1 MIRVYVEGI
10 GLHGEGLDGW
20 EASAAILAG
29 REDYR
34 AAPVNIPPITL
45 LPANERR
52 RMVKTVK
59 LALAVGV
66 QAFAHAGRDP
76 KETATVF
83 TSSGGDNDT
92 LHDILESLA
101 APQIEVSPTRFHNSV
116 HNAPSGYWSIAT
128 GSSAP
133 TSSLCMHDNSFVA
146 GLLDAA
152 AQAVVEKQPIG
163 LIAYDLPY
171 PGPLNAVRKIGS
183 TFGVGMVIVPEP
195 SDRAM
200 ASVTLSIEARND
212 APTAMTIEPRETI
225 RRGNPAARSL
235 PLLEAIARGSDSRI
249 VLDYLGDRS
258 VTLAIAPCLAIAAP

>member
-1 MIRVYVEGI
+1 
-10 GLHGEGLDGW
+10 
-20 EASAAILAG
+20 
-29 REDYR
+29 
-34 AAPVNIPPITL
+34 
-45 LPANERR
+45 
-52 RMVKTVK
+52 MVKTVK

-66 QAFAHAGRDP
+66 QAFAQAGRDP

-83 TSSGGDNDT
+83 ASSGGDNET
-92 LHDILESLA
+92 IHDILESLA
-101 APQIEVSPTRFHNSV
+101 APQIDVSPTRFHNSV

-152 AQAVVEKQPIG
+152 AQAVVDKQPVG

-171 PGPLNAVRKIGS
+171 LAPLNAVRDIGS
-183 TFGVGMVIVPEP
+183 IFGVGLVLAPAP
-195 SDRAM
+195 SDRGV
-200 ASVTLSIEARND
+200 ASITLAIEARND
-212 APTAMTIEPRETI
+212 APTAMMTEPLETI

-235 PLLEAIARGSDSRI
+235 PMLEAIARGIESRI

-258 VTLAIAPCLAIAAP
+258 VTLAVAPCLATAFP

>member
-1 MIRVYVEGI
+1 VIRVYVEGI
-10 GLHGEGLDGW
+10 GLQGEGLDGW
-20 EASAAILAG
+20 DASAAVLAG
-29 REDYR
+29 RETYR
-34 AAPVNIPPITL
+34 GAPINIPPITL

-59 LALAVGV
+59 LALAIGV
-66 QAFAHAGRDP
+66 QAFAQAGRDP
-76 KETATVF
+76 KDTATVF
-83 TSSGGDNDT
+83 ASSGGDADT
-92 LHDILESLA
+92 IHEILESLA
-101 APQIEVSPTRFHNSV
+101 APVIEVSPTRFHNSV

-152 AQAVVEKQPIG
+152 AQAVVEKQPVG

-171 PGPLNAVRKIGS
+171 PEPLNTARPIGS
-183 TFGVGMVIVPEP
+183 SFGVALVIAPEP
-195 SDRAM
+195 SERTL
-200 ASVTLSIEARND
+200 ASLTLAIEARNE
-212 APTAMTIEPRETI
+212 APTAMVLAPLEAI

-235 PLLEAIARGSDSRI
+235 PLLEAIARRADSRI

-258 VTLAIAPCLAIAAP
+258 VTLAIAPCLATATP

>member
-1 MIRVYVEGI
+1 VIRVYVEGI
-10 GLHGEGLDGW
+10 GLQGEGLDGW
-20 EASAAILAG
+20 PASSAVLAG

-34 AAPVNIPPITL
+34 AAPINIPPITL

-66 QAFAHAGRDP
+66 QAFAQAGRDP

-83 TSSGGDNDT
+83 ASSGGDNDT
-92 LHDILESLA
+92 IHEILESLA

-152 AQAVVEKQPIG
+152 AQAVVEKQPVG

-171 PGPLNAVRKIGS
+171 PEPLNGVRPIGS
-183 TFGVGMVIVPEP
+183 SFGIGLVIAPTP
-195 SDRAM
+195 SERAL
-200 ASVTLSIEARND
+200 ASVTLAIEARND
-212 APTAMTIEPRETI
+212 APTAMALAPLEAI

-235 PLLEAIARGSDSRI
+235 PLLEAIARGVDSRI

-258 VTLAIAPCLAIAAP
+258 VTLTIAPCLAIATP

>member
-1 MIRVYVEGI
+1 VIRVYVEGI

-34 AAPVNIPPITL
+34 AAPVNIPPTTL

-66 QAFAHAGRDP
+66 QAFTHAGRDP
-76 KETATVF
+76 KETATIF
-83 TSSGGDNDT
+83 ASSGGDNDT
-92 LHDILESLA
+92 VHEILESLA

-128 GSSAP
+128 GSSSP
-133 TSSLCMHDNSFVA
+133 TSSLCMHDNSFAA

-152 AQAVVEKQPIG
+152 AQAVVDQQPVG

-171 PGPLNAVRKIGS
+171 PEPLNAVRRIAS
-183 TFGVGMVIVPEP
+183 IFGVGLVIASAP
-195 SDRAM
+195 SDRAL
-200 ASVTLSIEARND
+200 ASVTLAIEARND
-212 APTAMTIEPRETI
+212 APTAMTAEPLEAI

-235 PLLEAIARGSDSRI
+235 PLLEAIARGADSRI
-249 VLDYLGDRS
+249 VLDYLSDRC
-258 VTLAIAPCLAIAAP
+258 VMLAIAPCLATAAP

>member
-1 MIRVYVEGI
+1 VIRVYVEGI
-10 GLHGEGLDGW
+10 GLQGDGLDGW
-20 EASAAILAG
+20 AASAPILAG
-29 REDYR
+29 HDDYH
-34 AAPVNIPPITL
+34 AAPVNIPPVTL

-66 QAFAHAGRDP
+66 QAFTQAGRDP

-83 TSSGGDNDT
+83 ASSGGDGET
-92 LHDILESLA
+92 IHEILESLA
-101 APQIEVSPTRFHNSV
+101 APQIDVSPTRFHNSV

-133 TSSLCMHDNSFVA
+133 TSSLSMHDNSFAA

-152 AQAVVEKQPIG
+152 AQAIVEKQPVG

-171 PGPLNAVRKIGS
+171 PEPLNAARKIDS
-183 TFGVGMVIVPEP
+183 AFGIGLVIAAAP
-195 SDRAM
+195 SERAI
-200 ASVTLSIEARND
+200 ASVTLAIEARND
-212 APTAMTIEPRETI
+212 APTAMTVEPLEAI

-235 PLLEAIARGSDSRI
+235 PFLEAIARGTDGRV
-249 VLDYLGDRS
+249 VLDYLADRS
-258 VTLAIAPCLAIAAP
+258 VTLSVAPCLATAAP

>member
-10 GLHGEGLDGW
+10 GLQGDGLDGW

-29 REDYR
+29 REDYC

-59 LALAVGV
+59 LALAVGM
-66 QAFAHAGRDP
+66 QAFAQSGRDP

-83 TSSGGDNDT
+83 TSSGGDGET
-92 LHDILESLA
+92 IHDILESLA
-101 APQIEVSPTRFHNSV
+101 APQIDVSPTRFHNSV

-133 TSSLCMHDNSFVA
+133 TSSLSMHDNSFAA

-152 AQAVVEKQPIG
+152 AQAVVEKQPVG

-171 PGPLNAVRKIGS
+171 PEPLNAVRKIGS
-183 TFGVGMVIVPEP
+183 AFGVGLVIAPAP

-200 ASVTLSIEARND
+200 ASVTLAIEARND
-212 APTAMTIEPRETI
+212 APTSMIAPPLETI

-235 PLLEAIARGSDSRI
+235 PLLEAIARGIDSRI
-249 VLDYLGDRS
+249 VLDYLADRS
-258 VTLAIAPCLAIAAP
+258 VTMAIAPCLATASP